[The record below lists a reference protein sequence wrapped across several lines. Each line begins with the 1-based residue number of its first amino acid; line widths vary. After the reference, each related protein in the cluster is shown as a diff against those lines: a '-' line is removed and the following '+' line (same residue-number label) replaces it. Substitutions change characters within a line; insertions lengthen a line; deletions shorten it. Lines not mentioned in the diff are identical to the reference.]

1 MPKAKKTK
9 VQSVKETQEVSN
21 EVVSNEV
28 SIEKTGPMSKEEYCK
43 ANGIER
49 PGSHYA
55 QTEYDKY
62 ITSLAWD
69 NNT

>member
-9 VQSVKETQEVSN
+9 VKTIQEK
-21 EVVSNEV
+21 
-28 SIEKTGPMSKEEYCK
+28 IEKTSPISKEEYCK

-49 PGSHYA
+49 PGSNYA

-62 ITSLAWD
+62 IASLA
-69 NNT
+69 

>member
-1 MPKAKKTK
+1 MPKAKTTK
-9 VQSVKETQEVSN
+9 VKTIQEKK
-21 EVVSNEV
+21 EV

-49 PGSHYA
+49 PGSNYA

-62 ITSLAWD
+62 IASLA
-69 NNT
+69 

>member
-9 VQSVKETQEVSN
+9 VKTIQEKK
-21 EVVSNEV
+21 EV
-28 SIEKTGPMSKEEYCK
+28 SIEKTSPISKEEYCK

-49 PGSHYA
+49 PGSNYA

-62 ITSLAWD
+62 IASLA
-69 NNT
+69 

>member
-28 SIEKTGPMSKEEYCK
+28 SIEKTGPMSKEEWCK
-43 ANGIER
+43 ANDIAR
-49 PGSHYA
+49 PGSNYA
-55 QTEYDKY
+55 ETEYAKY
-62 ITSLAWD
+62 IASLA
-69 NNT
+69 